1 MGGGRRLIH
10 RHRLPLLP
18 QRHIARRVAGGFSK
32 ETSMAP
38 FRPPEPG
45 ATEGRSGRFLLVA
58 GVVLALYVGHEVL
71 APLALA
77 LLLTIAALP
86 AAQWLEDRGLPRV
99 IAVLLVLLLV
109 LGLFGGIA
117 YVVLTQALALA
128 AELPDYENVLRGK
141 LESLGQGSGPVEGV
155 MRLLRR
161 LGTALDPQEATPA
174 AMTVAI
180 VGNGQSALRTL
191 AELGIVIVA
200 PVAMLA
206 ITLLLMAFIL
216 VRRED
221 VRDRALRLAGV
232 HELHRTTGAMTE
244 ATARIGR
251 FLLMQLAVNGL
262 FGLCMGLGLWGLGIP
277 NAPLWGVLGF
287 ALRFIPFLGAPLS
300 VLFPLLL
307 AFATTEGWSTVL
319 LVLAL
324 FALVDLT
331 ITYVLEPWLYGAS
344 TGVTPLA
351 LLISS
356 AFWAVLWGPV
366 GLILAPAMT
375 ACLVIIGR
383 HVPAFGFLDVLLG
396 DAEPL
401 PLPARF
407 YQRVLAEDARGAGV
421 LLGAAIGR
429 QGVQLALDQLALPTI
444 AQIGSERPNESFG
457 TALAIRASRTLVRVL
472 EPYADEPDGEADIL
486 VQPVAGALDRAA
498 TALVVAALL
507 EAGHAAT
514 QQLEKAPSPV
524 VTVLVAAARPP
535 RPRLLRALRGARRL
549 TGHVLAFAANDG
561 AEQVLAHEG
570 VALPWAIGLPAL
582 VEQVD
587 RWIEEASDSRGDA
600 A

>member
-1 MGGGRRLIH
+1 
-10 RHRLPLLP
+10 
-18 QRHIARRVAGGFSK
+18 
-32 ETSMAP
+32 MAP

-45 ATEGRSGRFLLVA
+45 ATEGGGGRFLLLA
-58 GVVLALYVGHEVL
+58 GIVVALYVGHEIF

-86 AAQWLEDRGLPRV
+86 AAEWLEARGLPRI
-99 IAVLLVLLLV
+99 IAVLLVLLFV
-109 LGLFGGIA
+109 LGLFGGLA

-128 AELPDYENVLRGK
+128 AELPAYENVLRGK
-141 LESLGQGSGPVEGV
+141 LESLSQGSGPVEGV
-155 MRLLRR
+155 MLLLRR
-161 LGTALDPQEATPA
+161 LGTALDQPEAAPA
-174 AMTVAI
+174 AMTVS
-180 VGNGQSALRTL
+180 VVSDGQSALRTL
-191 AELGIVIVA
+191 AELGLVIIA

-216 VRRED
+216 VQRED
-221 VRDRALRLAGV
+221 VRDRVLRLAGV

-287 ALRFIPFLGAPLS
+287 GLRFIPFLGAPLS

-307 AFATTEGWSTVL
+307 AFATTEGWSIVL

-324 FALVDLT
+324 FVLVDVS
-331 ITYVLEPWLYGAS
+331 ITYVLEPWIYGAS

-383 HVPAFGFLDVLLG
+383 HVPQFGFLDVLLG

-401 PLPARF
+401 PPPARF
-407 YQRVLAEDARGAGV
+407 YQRILAEDARGAGA
-421 LLGAAIGR
+421 LLGAAVAR
-429 QGVQLALDQLALPTI
+429 QGVQAALEQLSVPAI
-444 AQIGSERPNESFG
+444 QQIGSERPNESFG
-457 TALAIRASRTLVRVL
+457 AALAIRASRTLVRVL
-472 EPYADEPDGEADIL
+472 DPYADEPDGEADIL
-486 VQPVAGALDRAA
+486 VRPVAGALDRAA
-498 TALVVAALL
+498 TVLVVAALL
-507 EAGHAAT
+507 ESGHAVT
-514 QQLEKAPSPV
+514 LHPDKAPVPV
-524 VTVLVAAARPP
+524 VTLLVAATRPP
-535 RPRLLRALRGARRL
+535 RARLLRALREARRL
-549 TGHVLAFAANDG
+549 TGHVMAFAASDE
-561 AEQVLAHEG
+561 AEQALAHEG
-570 VALPWAIGLPAL
+570 VALPWVIGLPAL
-582 VEQVD
+582 VGQVD
-587 RWIEEASDSRGDA
+587 RWIEEASDHPDGGA
-600 A
+600 

>member
-1 MGGGRRLIH
+1 
-10 RHRLPLLP
+10 
-18 QRHIARRVAGGFSK
+18 
-32 ETSMAP
+32 MAP
-38 FRPPEPG
+38 FRPPENG
-45 ATEGRSGRFLLVA
+45 VTDAGGGRFLVLA
-58 GVVLALYVGHEVL
+58 GVIVALYVGHEIF

-86 AAQWLEDRGLPRV
+86 AAEWLERLGLPRI
-99 IAVLLVLLLV
+99 IAVLVVLMVV
-109 LGLFGGIA
+109 LGLFGGLA

-128 AELPDYENVLRGK
+128 GELPAYESVLRGK
-141 LESLGQGSGPVEGV
+141 LESLSQGSGPVQGV
-155 MRLLRR
+155 MLLIGR
-161 LGTALDPQEATPA
+161 LGSAFDQAEATPA
-174 AMTVAI
+174 AMTVSV
-180 VGNGQSALRTL
+180 VGDDQGALRTL
-191 AELGIVIVA
+191 ADLGLVIIA

-216 VRRED
+216 VQRED
-221 VRDRALRLAGV
+221 VRDRVLRLAGV

-262 FGLCMGLGLWGLGIP
+262 FGFSMGLGLWALGVP

-287 ALRFIPFLGAPLS
+287 GLRFIPFLGAPLS

-307 AFATTEGWSTVL
+307 AFATTEGWTTVL

-324 FALVDLT
+324 FAVVDIT

-351 LLISS
+351 LLIAS

-401 PLPARF
+401 PAPARF
-407 YQRVLAEDARGAGV
+407 YQRILAEDARGATA
-421 LLGAAIGR
+421 LLGTAVAR
-429 QGVQLALDQLALPTI
+429 QGVQAALDQLVMPAI
-444 AQIGSERPNESFG
+444 AQIGSDRPSESFG
-457 TALAIRASRTLVRVL
+457 AALAIRASRALVRVL

-486 VQPVAGALDRAA
+486 VLPVAGALDRATA
-498 TALVVAALL
+498 TLVVAALL

-514 QQLEKAPSPV
+514 QQPEKAPSPE
-524 VTVLVAAARPP
+524 VTVLVAATRPP
-535 RPRLLRALRGARRL
+535 SPRLLRALRAARRQS
-549 TGHVLAFAANDG
+549 GHVMAFAASDE
-561 AEQVLAHEG
+561 AEQALAHEG
-570 VALPWAIGLPAL
+570 VALPWVIGLPA
-582 VEQVD
+582 VVGQVD
-587 RWIEEASDSRGDA
+587 RWIEQASDQQGEA

>member
-1 MGGGRRLIH
+1 
-10 RHRLPLLP
+10 
-18 QRHIARRVAGGFSK
+18 
-32 ETSMAP
+32 MAP

-45 ATEGRSGRFLLVA
+45 TVEGGNTRFLILA
-58 GVVLALYVGHEVL
+58 GVVVALYVGREVF

-86 AAQWLEDRGLPRV
+86 AAEWLERWRVPRV
-99 IAVLLVLLLV
+99 LAVLLVLLLV
-109 LGLFGGIA
+109 VSIFGSLV

-128 AELPDYENVLRGK
+128 AELPAYESVLRGK
-141 LESLGQGSGPVEGV
+141 LESLSQGSGPVDGV
-155 MRLLRR
+155 MLLLRR
-161 LGTALDPQEATPA
+161 LSSALDRPDATEA
-174 AMTVAI
+174 AMTVA
-180 VGNGQSALRTL
+180 VVTSEQSALKTL
-191 AELGIVIVA
+191 SELGLVIIA

-216 VRRED
+216 VQRED

-232 HELHRTTGAMTE
+232 HELHRTTGAMAE

-262 FGLCMGLGLWGLGIP
+262 FGFSMGLGLWGLGIP

-287 ALRFIPFLGAPLS
+287 GLRFIPFLGAPLS

-307 AFATTEGWSTVL
+307 AFATTEGWTTVF

-324 FALVDLT
+324 FAVVDIS

-383 HVPAFGFLDVLLG
+383 HVPSFGFLDVLLG

-407 YQRVLAEDARGAGV
+407 YQRVLAEDVRGASG
-421 LLGAAIGR
+421 LLGAAVAR
-429 QGVQLALDQLALPTI
+429 QGVQAALDQLAVPAI
-444 AQIGSERPNESFG
+444 AQIGSDRPSESFG
-457 TALAIRASRTLVRVL
+457 AALAIRASRALVRVL
-472 EPYADEPDGEADIL
+472 EPFADEPDGEADIL
-486 VQPVAGALDRAA
+486 VLPVAGALDRAA
-498 TALVVAALL
+498 ATLVVAALL
-507 EAGHAAT
+507 EAGHAASL
-514 QQLEKAPSPV
+514 QPDKAPSPV
-524 VTVLVAAARPP
+524 VTLLVAATPPP
-535 RPRLLRALRGARRL
+535 RQRLARSLRAARRL
-549 TGHVLAFAANDG
+549 PGHVMAFAGSDE
-561 AEQVLAHEG
+561 AEQALALEG
-570 VALPWAIGLPAL
+570 TSLPWVVGLAPL
-582 VEQVD
+582 VAQVD
-587 RWIEEASDSRGDA
+587 RWIEEDA
-600 A
+600 EQPAGATA